1 MFSGELFEIIDD
13 RMPPNWVIKKDRNG
27 AYQISTRA
35 WLQPGFWEK
44 FFDRDPE
51 SVAVF
56 KEEERIIREF

>member
-1 MFSGELFEIIDD
+1 
-13 RMPPNWVIKKDRNG
+13 MPPNWVIKKDRNG

-56 KEEERIIREF
+56 KEGERIIREF